1 MNYESAIKKSIEFK
15 RSYIYSRLQNI
26 GSFEKKHDLLLSEL
40 TAIFTIRLIL
50 IDAGNEGELWELI
63 KEWELEVRQMQDD
76 LFKSFM

>member
-15 RSYIYSRLQNI
+15 RGYIYSRLQNI
-26 GSFEKKHDLLLSEL
+26 ESFEKKHDLLLSEL
-40 TAIFTIRLIL
+40 TAIFTIRMIL
-50 IDAGNEGELWELI
+50 IDAGNDGELWKLI